1 MGGGIGIL
9 PPMALGTGYLG
20 DGENLGSGQKTV
32 ATVTLDPATLILME
46 DLGTTI
52 HG

>member
-1 MGGGIGIL
+1 
-9 PPMALGTGYLG
+9 MALETGYLG

-32 ATVTLDPATLILME
+32 ATVTPDPATMVLME
-46 DLGTTI
+46 GLGTTI